1 MGFAFQPADWGGWI
15 TQNSSSFL
23 SAAARHQRVGVNLER
38 PQAKPRTNE
47 IDAGEEWRILGAKD
61 EVPFVSGGLL

>member
-1 MGFAFQPADWGGWI
+1 
-15 TQNSSSFL
+15 
-23 SAAARHQRVGVNLER
+23 LER